1 MVFFIYQPFL
11 EEMFWTQRISDP
23 SWNNGYLPYLPLKDL
38 WQNLTDLRV
47 QVTNGNLV
55 KRIQTFIYI
64 KPSQNI
70 FYKLLVTTCFMRSTF
85 LI

>member
-1 MVFFIYQPFL
+1 MHSMVFFIYQPFL

-47 QVTNGNLV
+47 QVTHGNLV
-55 KRIQTFIYI
+55 KRIQTFTS
-64 KPSQNI
+64 SQAKI
-70 FYKLLVTTCFMRSTF
+70 SFISYWLLLVLCEAHF
-85 LI
+85 